1 LSTLNEHFEHK
12 TCKGEPCVRLK
23 TESNRVRS
31 SNPWLL
37 TEVSMISLADLIG
50 FCDLTPDEVQA
61 IAEHENIAETT
72 AVMLGCHLLQS
83 ERGCE
88 QIRDMLVDNML
99 VDNMRAAVRQRNVPR
114 ARHLVATLRHFLHE
128 HPGAAFRQAA

>member
-1 LSTLNEHFEHK
+1 MFRSRQRSLLSTLNEHFEHK
-12 TCKGEPCVRLK
+12 TYKGGPCVRLK

-31 SNPWLL
+31 GNPWLL

-88 QIRDMLVDNML
+88 QIRDMLVDNM
-99 VDNMRAAVRQRNVPR
+99 RAAVRQRNV
-114 ARHLVATLRHFLHE
+114 
-128 HPGAAFRQAA
+128 